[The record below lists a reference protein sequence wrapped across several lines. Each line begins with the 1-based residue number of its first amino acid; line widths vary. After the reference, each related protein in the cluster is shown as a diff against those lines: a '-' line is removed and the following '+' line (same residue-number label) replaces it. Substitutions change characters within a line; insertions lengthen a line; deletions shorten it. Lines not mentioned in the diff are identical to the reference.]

1 MTGASGLQAVF
12 EVSRRPMWRI
22 RLRRELPRWA
32 LTAAAVTGLLASA
45 RMTVDPPRPVA
56 RPESVAPAVVDR
68 AAEAYA
74 VLFVRRYLTWSAA
87 EPQASARALEA
98 FEGQGMEDA
107 GLLLPDSGQERV
119 EWAEVVQSR
128 MPATGEH
135 VYTVAVTTIPGGLQ
149 YMTVSVRREPSGSL
163 RLVGYPAFVG
173 APATVPARLTASTP
187 PVTEQA
193 LETVVKRALGNY
205 LTDSV
210 NELSAD
216 LSAGAQIVPPASPL
230 QPVSIARPT
239 WAPGGGAVEVVVQAL
254 DALGVR
260 CTLQYEM
267 DVSRLQGRWEV
278 SAIQTDP
285 EGA

>member
-1 MTGASGLQAVF
+1 MGASGLQAIF

-22 RLRRELPRWA
+22 RLRRELPRWV

-45 RMTVDPPRPVA
+45 RMTVDPPRPA
-56 RPESVAPAVVDR
+56 GRLESVAPTVVDR

-98 FEGQGMEDA
+98 FEGQGMEGA

-128 MPATGEH
+128 VPTAGEH
-135 VYTVAVTTIPGGLQ
+135 VYTVAVTTSPGGLQ
-149 YMTVSVRREPSGSL
+149 YMTVSVRREPSGAL

-173 APATVPARLTASTP
+173 APATVPAKLTPSAT
-187 PVTEQA
+187 PVTEPA
-193 LETVVKRALGNY
+193 LEAVVKRALGNY

-216 LSAGAQIVPPASPL
+216 LSAGAQIAPPASPL
-230 QPVSIARPT
+230 QPVAIERPT